1 MYRPTKLL
9 SVAPLLIALLATPLL
24 WSDEG
29 DEANA
34 MSGPQVLEGPAAE
47 SPDDKQ
53 QTTPDEDQP
62 AGDFKPSEEISE
74 DFPVLLPSD
83 I

>member
-1 MYRPTKLL
+1 MYRMIRLL
-9 SVAPLLIALLATPLL
+9 SVAPLLVALLTAPLL
-24 WSDEG
+24 WSEEG
-29 DEANA
+29 AEANA
-34 MSGPQVLEGPAAE
+34 MSGPQVLEGPTAE

>member
-9 SVAPLLIALLATPLL
+9 SVAPLLVALLTAPLL

-29 DEANA
+29 AEANV